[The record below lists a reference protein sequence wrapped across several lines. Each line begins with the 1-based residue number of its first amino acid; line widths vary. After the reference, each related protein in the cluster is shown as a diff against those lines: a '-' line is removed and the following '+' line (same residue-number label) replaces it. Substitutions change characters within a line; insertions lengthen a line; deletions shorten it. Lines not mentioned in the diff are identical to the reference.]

1 VVDATREVDSEGGGM
16 IPDRDEASCLRAV
29 ALVVLVASSVVVLR
43 GHIPAGTLNPFAGA
57 IGGWAALSIVVAV
70 LAIALFVVARP
81 MAVRIGDRQRAAASA
96 AAGAEWF
103 PETHPRPVAG
113 PTMRSLVVV
122 GLCLAV
128 LAEFVAIC
136 LPDRG
141 DAHALTGVAVGLAL
155 LAMCSYLGVVA
166 DPPVSDGFPDDA
178 GESLQRWVS
187 RTESM
192 IHWSET
198 TRSDWDRRVRPN
210 LARQFEMATKAAQ
223 RRTTD
228 PAAFRATGLM
238 LFGAELWYWVD
249 PDNVVRGGGVRR
261 GPGRRTLEG
270 ILECLEQV

>member
-1 VVDATREVDSEGGGM
+1 M
-16 IPDRDEASCLRAV
+16 IPHRDEASYLRAV
-29 ALVVLVASSVVVLR
+29 ALAVLVASSVVALR
-43 GHIPAGTLNPFAGA
+43 GHIPAGTLNPVAGA

-70 LAIALFVVARP
+70 LGIALFVVARA
-81 MAVRIGDRQRAAASA
+81 MVARIGDRLRAAAANA
-96 AAGAEWF
+96 AAGAEWS
-103 PETHPRPVAG
+103 PEAHPRTVTG

-136 LPDRG
+136 LPARG
-141 DAHALTGVAVGLAL
+141 DAHALTGVAVGLVL

-166 DPPVSDGFPDDA
+166 DPPVSDDFPDDA

-198 TRSDWDRRVRPN
+198 TRSDWDRRVRPI